1 MTETNAQAFSLKSY
15 IASSFRENVRQYTM
29 LLALFVIWVTFGLMT
44 DGIFLTPRN
53 LSNLFV
59 QTGTTAILAIGMVL
73 IIVTGHI
80 DLSVGS
86 VLGFC
91 GAVSGILLIQH
102 GWSPLPTIAATLV
115 VGILIGAW
123 HGYWV
128 AYRRVPAF
136 IVTLASMLALR
147 GAIIGVTQGQ
157 TLGLEM
163 AINSRYATSFASLG
177 QGYLPTFSSA
187 AEGQVHDSSLVVAC
201 AMIGLYIFLDLK
213 QRLARKKA
221 GFSVLPLSLQVT
233 RMLLICSAIGGLSGI
248 MVTYL
253 GIPYCILIVLALA
266 GLLSFVAEKTVFG
279 RRLYAMGGNPDAARF
294 SGINIRSQTLYLFML
309 TGALVA
315 VAGVIYTARLN
326 AATTSAGQNAELDA
340 IAAAVIGGT
349 SLMGGEGT
357 IVGAIIGGLV
367 MTSLDNGMSLMNL
380 DVTYQY
386 VIKGLI
392 LLLAVWV
399 DIATRKARE

>member
-1 MTETNAQAFSLKSY
+1 MTQTNDQVLSLKEY
-15 IASSFRENVRQYTM
+15 VRRSFRENIRQYTM
-29 LLALFVIWVTFGLMT
+29 LLALFVIWATFGFLT
-44 DGIFLTPRN
+44 DGIFMTSRN

-73 IIVTGHI
+73 IIVAGHI

-91 GAVSGILLIQH
+91 GAVAGVLLVNH
-102 GWSPLPTIAATLV
+102 GWGPVPTIIATLI
-115 VGILIGAW
+115 VGTMIGAW

-136 IVTLASMLALR
+136 IVTLASMLAFR
-147 GAIIGVTQGQ
+147 GAIIGVTEGQ

-163 AINSRYATSFASLG
+163 TLNSELAAAFAKVG
-177 QGYLPTFSSA
+177 QGYLPTIA
-187 AEGQVHDSSLVVAC
+187 QVEEGQIHDTSLYVAI
-201 AMIGLYIFLDLK
+201 AVMGLYVFFTLRR
-213 QRLARKKA
+213 RLARERSGLSVMPFQLQILQIFLISGAIA
-221 GFSVLPLSLQVT
+221 GFF
-233 RMLLICSAIGGLSGI
+233 GI

-253 GIPYCILIVLALA
+253 GIPYCILVVLGLA
-266 GLLSFVAEKTVFG
+266 VLFSFLAEKTIFG
-279 RRLYAMGGNPDAARF
+279 RRLYAIGGNPDAARF
-294 SGINIRSQTLYLFML
+294 SGINIKRQTLYLFML

-315 VAGVIYTARLN
+315 IAGIIYTARLN

-357 IVGAIIGGLV
+357 IIGAIIGGLV

>member
-1 MTETNAQAFSLKSY
+1 MASNESPSLASFVAQ
-15 IASSFRENVRQYTM
+15 SFRDNIRQYTM
-29 LLALFVIWVTFGLMT
+29 FLALILIWVTFGVLT

-73 IIVTGHI
+73 IIVTGNI

-91 GAVSGILLIQH
+91 GAIAGILLINH
-102 GWSPLPTIAATLV
+102 SWGPIPTIVATLLSGV
-115 VGILIGAW
+115 LVGAW

-136 IVTLASMLALR
+136 IVTLASMLAFR
-147 GAIIGVTQGQ
+147 GAIIGVTEGQ
-157 TLGLEM
+157 TIGLEM
-163 AINSRYATSFASLG
+163 ALNTKDAAAFAELG
-177 QGYLPTFSSA
+177 QGYLPTFSPA
-187 AEGQVHDSSLVVAC
+187 VEGQIHDTSLYVAL
-201 AMIGLYIFLDLK
+201 AIIALYIFIDL
-213 QRLARKKA
+213 RRRFARQKA
-221 GFSVLPLSLQVT
+221 GFPVLPMGLQIARLVLVCAV
-233 RMLLICSAIGGLSGI
+233 MAVFFGI
-248 MVTYL
+248 MATYL
-253 GIPYCILIVLALA
+253 GIPYCILVVLALA
-266 GLLSFVAEKTVFG
+266 ALLSFVADKTVFG
-279 RRLYAMGGNPDAARF
+279 RRLYAMGGNADAARF
-294 SGINIRSQTLYLFML
+294 SGIDIKRQTLYLFML

-357 IVGAIIGGLV
+357 ILGAIVGGLV

-392 LLLAVWV
+392 LLIAVWV
-399 DIATRKARE
+399 DIATRKTRE

>member
-1 MTETNAQAFSLKSY
+1 MASKSSPSLTSY
-15 IASSFRENVRQYTM
+15 IAQSFRENIRQYTM
-29 LLALFVIWVTFGLMT
+29 FLALILIWVTFGILT

-73 IIVTGHI
+73 IIVTGNI

-91 GAVSGILLIQH
+91 GAIAGILLINH
-102 GWSPLPTIAATLV
+102 SWGPIPTIAATILSGVLV
-115 VGILIGAW
+115 GAW

-136 IVTLASMLALR
+136 IVTLASMLAFR
-147 GAIIGVTQGQ
+147 GAIIGVTEGQ
-157 TLGLEM
+157 TIGLEM
-163 AINSRYATSFASLG
+163 ALNTKNAAAFAELG
-177 QGYLPTFSSA
+177 QGYLATFRPA
-187 AEGQVHDSSLVVAC
+187 VEGQIHDTSLYVAL
-201 AMIGLYIFLDLK
+201 AIIALFVMADVRR
-213 QRLARKKA
+213 RLVRQKA
-221 GFSVLPLSLQVT
+221 GFPVLPLGLQIA
-233 RMLLICSAIGGLSGI
+233 RLLVVCAVMAVFFGI
-248 MVTYL
+248 MTTYL

-266 GLLSFVAEKTVFG
+266 ALLSFVADKTVFG
-279 RRLYAMGGNPDAARF
+279 RRLYAMGGNADAARF
-294 SGINIRSQTLYLFML
+294 SGIDLRRQTLYLFMV

-357 IVGAIIGGLV
+357 ILGAIVGGLV

-392 LLLAVWV
+392 LLIAVWV
-399 DIATRKARE
+399 DIATRKTRE